1 MMKAARRHGFMP
13 ICVNDDIDEI
23 VISGSHTPEYYWQQN
38 FALDM
43 NVQIEQI
50 AIDFGGLN
58 QLSEIDTDAAR
69 AHLGANI
76 MSYTASTKG
85 FMADMVGTK
94 NFTELV
100 SLKSGGIFLSGIA
113 TGIEAKAQIRE
124 GKDVGSAVANAVGQT
139 TTSGVAGATS
149 GAVLGAFGAN
159 PLSVAIGGLLG
170 AIGADKIGISK
181 AGGDFL
187 EDFWNHRSAIEF
199 PSAWK

>member
-1 MMKAARRHGFMP
+1 MKAARRHGFMP

-50 AIDFGGLN
+50 AIEFGGLN
-58 QLSEIDTDAAR
+58 QLSEIDTGAAR
-69 AHLGANI
+69 AHLAANI
-76 MSYTASTKG
+76 MSYTASVKG

-100 SLKSGGIFLSGIA
+100 SLKSGGIFLSGVA

-139 TTSGVAGATS
+139 TTSGVG
-149 GAVLGAFGAN
+149 G
-159 PLSVAIGGLLG
+159 AIGGALAGSEGGPWGAAIGALLG
-170 AIGADKIGISK
+170 AIGVDKTGISS
-181 AGGDFL
+181 AGGQLF
-187 EDFWNHRSAIEF
+187 EDFWNDLSAIEF